1 MNFML
6 INDISP
12 TVDVIL
18 TIMEFDI
25 SCKWHHLSREAYF
38 SECMLVAAYYM
49 YCTYQVTV
57 FECRVNHMFLYW
69 SQAQFCLH
77 TCWMFGVKLHFQT
90 FVWIGNWKDQT
101 FSLKDHYQGQLS
113 LDFHAIA
120 FLVRKK
126 DLEMVFR

>member
-1 MNFML
+1 MIFHQVLMSFLLLWNL
-6 INDISP
+6 ILFVSDIIFLEKPIFRNACWLQHSC
-12 TVDVIL
+12 TVHIK
-18 TIMEFDI
+18 
-25 SCKWHHLSREAYF
+25 SLSLSAEWIICF
-38 SECMLVAAYYM
+38 
-49 YCTYQVTV
+49 
-57 FECRVNHMFLYW
+57 FYW

-126 DLEMVFR
+126 DLEMVFRVQTQR

>member
-1 MNFML
+1 MIFHQVLMSFLLLWNL
-6 INDISP
+6 ILFVSDIIFLEKP
-12 TVDVIL
+12 IFRNACWL
-18 TIMEFDI
+18 QHI
-25 SCKWHHLSREAYF
+25 S
-38 SECMLVAAYYM
+38 M

-126 DLEMVFR
+126 DLEMVFRVQTQR